1 MYSYYKEFTSYPSA
15 PSVLILAGVH
25 GDEIGTISLAYDL
38 IHTINDK
45 DLQFK
50 NLSRINIVPVVNR
63 EGMRNQSREL
73 VNGSNDL
80 NRNWDQSTYTIRDE
94 LMNLINDYDIIL
106 DLHCS
111 EYCDSIFLLDSR
123 MQKLSSIIPVLD
135 KCGIHYCIQDSHNA
149 TLKWYADSHDKI
161 GLTWEQIGLNYL
173 DEGVNAE
180 SLTTILNLLD
190 NIHLMIE
197 SPDYT
202 QEIEYPISYPLQNKR
217 EGLYIPIA
225 KVGAKVKKNYPLG
238 EIRSMKLNKAIEYIR
253 AEEDCI
259 VITQSHSQYIKKNQL
274 GLITVQP
281 I

>member
-15 PSVLILAGVH
+15 PSALILAGVH
-25 GDEIGTISLAYDL
+25 GNEIGTISLAYDL
-38 IHTINDK
+38 IHTISSK

-50 NLSRINIVPVVNR
+50 NLSRINIVPVVNQ

-73 VNGSNDL
+73 LDGSNDL

-94 LMNLINDYDIIL
+94 LLNLINDYDIIL

-111 EYCDSIFLLDSR
+111 EYCDSMFLLDSR

-135 KCGIHYCIQDSHNA
+135 KCDIHYCIQTSHNA
-149 TLKWYADSHDKI
+149 TLKWYADSHNKI

-173 DEGVNAE
+173 NEEVNAE

-190 NIHLMIE
+190 NIHLMVE
-197 SPDYT
+197 SSDYA
-202 QEIEYPISYPLQNKR
+202 QEDEYPLAYSFQNKC
-217 EGLYIPIA
+217 EGLYLPIA
-225 KVGAKVKKNYPLG
+225 DVGAKFEKNYPLG
-238 EIRSMKLNKAIEYIR
+238 EIRSMRLNKAIEYIR
-253 AEEDCI
+253 AKEDCI
-259 VITQSHSQYIKKNQL
+259 VITQFHPQYIKKNQS